1 MHKTDDI
8 KQKLID
14 HMMGM
19 DLSEMSLA
27 DINLYTL
34 ILSQLALTDK
44 RELSPLAPLGFGLGA
59 IASPPVAEEV
69 K

>member
-1 MHKTDDI
+1 MYKIDDI
-8 KQKLID
+8 RQKLID

-19 DLSEMSLA
+19 DMDNLSFA
-27 DINLYTL
+27 DLNMYAL

-44 RELSPLAPLGFGLGA
+44 NEFSPYAPLGFGLGA
-59 IASPPVAEEV
+59 IATSPVAEEV

>member
-1 MHKTDDI
+1 MYKTDDV
-8 KQKLID
+8 KQRLID

-19 DLSEMSLA
+19 DLGEMSLA

-44 RELSPLAPLGFGLGA
+44 REFSPFAPFAAGLGT
-59 IASPPVAEEV
+59 IATLPVAEEV
-69 K
+69 E